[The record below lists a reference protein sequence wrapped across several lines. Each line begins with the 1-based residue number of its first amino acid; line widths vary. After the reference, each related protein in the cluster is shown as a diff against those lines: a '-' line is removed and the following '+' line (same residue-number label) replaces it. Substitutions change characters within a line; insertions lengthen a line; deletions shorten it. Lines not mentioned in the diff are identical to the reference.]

1 LFKFIYIKLLLLF
14 SILTFTSCSNN
25 NDNQKVVSSVT
36 SQVKFKLTTLN
47 NKTISIEK
55 YDLMLLSKELNN
67 KVVLINFWAPWCNP
81 CVKEMPNLVKLQ
93 NKYKKDLIIV
103 AILFDKVSSRQTI
116 DEFVKKYKINF
127 PVTIGAENFN
137 IAKAF
142 NDLQMVP
149 ESYLYDKDGVF
160 IDSYIGEINIQK
172 LEKNIEK
179 LIK

>member
-1 LFKFIYIKLLLLF
+1 MFKFIHIKLLLLF

-25 NDNQKVVSSVT
+25 NDNQKVVSSAT
-36 SQVKFKLTTLN
+36 SQVKFTLTTLK

-67 KVVLINFWAPWCNP
+67 KIVLINFWAPWCNP

-103 AILFDKVSSRQTI
+103 GILFDKVSSRKTI
-116 DEFVKKYKINF
+116 EKFVKKYKINF

>member
-1 LFKFIYIKLLLLF
+1 MKFIYKNIIFLL
-14 SILTFTSCSNN
+14 IVLTFTSCINN
-25 NDNQKVVSSVT
+25 NDNQKSVSSAT
-36 SQVKFKLTTLN
+36 SQVKFTLTTLK

-55 YDLMLLSKELNN
+55 YDLMILSKELNN

-103 AILFDKVSSRQTI
+103 GILFDKVSSRKTI

-127 PVTIGAENFN
+127 PITIGAENFN

-142 NDLQMVP
+142 NDIQMVP

-172 LEKNIEK
+172 LEKNIVK

>member
-1 LFKFIYIKLLLLF
+1 LFKFIHIKLLLLF

-25 NDNQKVVSSVT
+25 NDNQKVVSSAT
-36 SQVKFKLTTLN
+36 SQVKFTLTTLK

-67 KVVLINFWAPWCNP
+67 KIVLINFWAPWCNP

-103 AILFDKVSSRQTI
+103 GILFDKVSSRKTI
-116 DEFVKKYKINF
+116 EKFVKKYKINF
-127 PVTIGAENFN
+127 PVAIGAENFN

>member
-1 LFKFIYIKLLLLF
+1 MKFIYKNIIFLLIMITL
-14 SILTFTSCSNN
+14 TSCSNN
-25 NDNQKVVSSVT
+25 NDNQKSVSSVT
-36 SQVKFKLTTLN
+36 DQVKFTLTTLK

-55 YDLMLLSKELNN
+55 YDLMILSKELNN

-103 AILFDKVSSRQTI
+103 GILFDKVSSRKTI

-127 PVTIGAENFN
+127 PITIGAENFN

-142 NDLQMVP
+142 NDIQMVP

-172 LEKNIEK
+172 LEKNIVK